1 MDRVVCTERVRG
13 DGVQEKS
20 GVQATDDIFEHDRTV
35 KGGQDFLL
43 QSIPALP
50 DQV

>member
-1 MDRVVCTERVRG
+1 MEFR
-13 DGVQEKS
+13 EKS

-43 QSIPALP
+43 
-50 DQV
+50 